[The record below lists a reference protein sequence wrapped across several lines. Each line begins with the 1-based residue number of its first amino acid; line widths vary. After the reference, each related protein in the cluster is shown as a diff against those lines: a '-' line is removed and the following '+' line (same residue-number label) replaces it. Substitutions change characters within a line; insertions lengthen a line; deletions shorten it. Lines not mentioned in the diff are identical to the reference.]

1 MRDLFVKTSDWT
13 IHLGRLRFHTN
24 VLLTRGAAQVL
35 YTVCVKLLCC
45 ASACAGTALI
55 NCFPRT
61 GVSSTLRQLRLA
73 KPTTKSR
80 PHFSRQ
86 LQDVRR
92 ELRGDQSST
101 VAKPCFF

>member
-13 IHLGRLRFHTN
+13 IHLARLRFIRMYY
-24 VLLTRGAAQVL
+24 VTRGAAHVL
-35 YTVCVKLLCC
+35 YTACVKLLCC

-80 PHFSRQ
+80 PRFSRQ
-86 LQDVRR
+86 LQDIRR
-92 ELRGDQSST
+92 ELRGDQSGT
-101 VAKPCFF
+101 VAKP